1 MRNVIKRIAN
11 IVFVVVVLLLAAY
24 TFLMAKYPEETAQIT
39 GYRLYAVLTDS
50 MEPRIPTFS
59 LVCTKVLDPEE
70 PLHLKKGDIITFNWD
85 QDSQPNNGFADHIGI
100 VEYVENGLIH
110 TIEGNSGYVGT
121 VKRYVYRIGHGNIR
135 GFATPRYR

>member
-1 MRNVIKRIAN
+1 MIGAMCLSQLSSNAKGLVIWL
-11 IVFVVVVLLLAAY
+11 VVSVGV
-24 TFLMAKYPEETAQIT
+24 ERHIQI
-39 GYRLYAVLTDS
+39 
-50 MEPRIPTFS
+50 F
-59 LVCTKVLDPEE
+59 K
-70 PLHLKKGDIITFNWD
+70 HLGIWNENGTSTPKSGDIITFNWD

-121 VKRYVYRIGHGNIR
+121 VKRNVYRIGHGNIR